1 MPDFPGFTRYD
12 YAGTVDTDGSGG
24 ATGDGTLSNPS
35 APGPI
40 TNEDGTLNFPVDTTF
55 DFDGAT
61 YVFQGADAAGFVA
74 AGTGFDTGTYY
85 FSTDAGL
92 NGGSVSYQQAG
103 SFGLCFT
110 AGTRIA
116 TPAGERA
123 VEELREG
130 DLVLTR
136 GLGGIRRIRWIG
148 VQRFEGRFLGRAGAP
163 VRIGAGALDHGLPRR
178 DLVVSPAHAVVV
190 DGHLVDARLLVD
202 GAVVTQV
209 PVHGVVAYWHL
220 DLGTHDCV
228 LAEGA
233 WAESYRETGDRAR
246 FHNAATFAGG
256 APRQAPCLPHVA
268 AADDPRLPALR
279 ARISARRRRA

>member
-1 MPDFPGFTRYD
+1 MPDYPSFIRYV
-12 YAGTVDTDGSGG
+12 YTGTIDNDGSGG
-24 ATGDGTLSNPS
+24 ATGDGTLSSPS

-40 TNEDGTLNFPVDTTF
+40 TNEDGTLNFPTDTTF
-55 DFDGAT
+55 DFGGAT
-61 YVFQGADAAGFVA
+61 YVFQGTDANGFVA

-92 NGGSVSYQQAG
+92 DGGSVSYQQAG
-103 SFGLCFT
+103 SFGLCFA

-116 TPAGERA
+116 TPFGERA

-136 GLGGIRRIRWIG
+136 GAGGIRRIRWIG
-148 VQRFEGRFLGRAGAP
+148 VQQFEGRFLGRTRAP
-163 VRIGAGALDHGLPRR
+163 VRIGAGALSQGLPRR

-190 DGHLVDARLLVD
+190 DGHLVDANLLVD
-202 GAVVTQV
+202 GAAVTQH
-209 PVHGVVAYWHL
+209 PVRGRVDYFHL

-228 LAEGA
+228 LAEGT

-246 FHNAATFAGG
+246 FLNAATFTG
-256 APRQAPCLPHVA
+256 PSPLQDPCLPHVA

-279 ARISARRRRA
+279 ARIATPRRRA